1 MTTDRR
7 DEIVGR
13 FLDADGG
20 LRQMPA
26 KREPRLLVLAY
37 IARRIP
43 VGIEPP
49 EAAINDAL
57 RPVSPDVAM
66 LRRYLVDEGL
76 LERRPPGIYRRPP
89 EHPSDPADRMP

>member
-1 MTTDRR
+1 MTSDA
-7 DEIVGR
+7 EILQR
-13 FLDADGG
+13 YLNADGS

-26 KREPRLLVLAY
+26 KRAPRLVVLKH

-43 VGIEPP
+43 VDQDLS

-66 LRRYLVDEGL
+66 LRRYMVDEGL
-76 LERRPPGIYRRPP
+76 LHRWPPGIYRRPAGQ
-89 EHPSDPADRMP
+89 PADARSTTP

>member
-1 MTTDRR
+1 MTSEE
-7 DEIVGR
+7 EIVQR
-13 FLDADGG
+13 YLNADGS

-26 KREPRLLVLAY
+26 RRAPRLVLLRH

-43 VGIEPP
+43 VDQDLP

-66 LRRYLVDEGL
+66 LRRYMVDEGL
-76 LERRPPGIYRRPP
+76 LHRWPPGIYRRPAGQSVDGGSMTP
-89 EHPSDPADRMP
+89 

>member
-1 MTTDRR
+1 MAGDA
-7 DEIVGR
+7 EIVQR
-13 FLDADGG
+13 YLNADGS

-26 KREPRLLVLAY
+26 RRAPRLVVLKH

-43 VGIEPP
+43 VDQDLP

-66 LRRYLVDEGL
+66 LRRYMVDEGL
-76 LERRPPGIYRRPP
+76 LHRWPPGIYRRPAGQSIDGRSMTP
-89 EHPSDPADRMP
+89 